1 MRMIKMYRSTKL
13 GLEATEELTNGCW
26 IDVSAPSADEIAH
39 LQGMLGVPQDF
50 ITYPLDLGEMP
61 RTQKEDGAT
70 LIVLRVPYFQG
81 EAADIPY
88 ITVPVGIIL
97 SNGYIATV
105 SKIDTEV
112 IREIASGRPRGFYTD
127 RPSRFVLQ
135 LLFVTA
141 NKYLSQLREINKTID
156 QTEDR
161 LQLSLRNK
169 EVLQLLK
176 CQKSLLYF
184 TTALTSNELMM
195 RRLQKERLFHQNE
208 EDEDLLNDVLTE
220 VDQAIQMTN
229 ISHNILSQMM
239 DAFASI
245 ISNNL
250 NVVMKF
256 LASVTIILS
265 LPTLIATMYGMNV
278 RLPFQGS
285 PWAFL
290 IVLGLSLVVSVPVTI
305 IFWKRDWM

>member
-1 MRMIKMYRSTKL
+1 MIKMYRST
-13 GLEATEELTNGCW
+13 GLSLETAELPTNGCW
-26 IDVSAPSADEIAH
+26 IDVVAPTTEEIVQ

-50 ITYPLDLGEMP
+50 ITYPLDLGEMA

-70 LIVLRVPYFQG
+70 LIVLQVPYYQG
-81 EAADIPY
+81 EASDTPY
-88 ITVPVGIIL
+88 ITVPIGIVL
-97 SNGYIATV
+97 ANGSITTI
-105 SKIDTEV
+105 SKIETEV
-112 IREIASGRPRGFYTD
+112 TREMTSGRPRALHTD
-127 RPSRFVLQ
+127 RPSRFVMQ
-135 LLFVTA
+135 LLFITA
-141 NKYLSQLREINKTID
+141 NKYLSQLRAINKTID

-184 TTALTSNELMM
+184 TTALTSNELMLK
-195 RRLQKERLFHQNE
+195 RLQKERLFHQDE
-208 EDEDLLNDVLTE
+208 EDQDLLNDVLTE
-220 VDQAIQMTN
+220 VEQAIQMTH

-239 DAFASI
+239 DAFTSI

-265 LPTLIATMYGMNV
+265 LPTMIASFYGMNV
-278 RLPFQGS
+278 RLPFEES

-290 IVLGLSLVVSVPVTI
+290 IILGISLLVAVPVVI
-305 IFWKRDWM
+305 IFWKRDWL

>member
-1 MRMIKMYRSTKL
+1 MMKMFKSTEL
-13 GLEATEELTNGCW
+13 GLEAAEQPTSGCW
-26 IDVSAPSADEIAH
+26 IDVVAPSVDEIAQ
-39 LQGMLGVPQDF
+39 LQEMLGVPQDF
-50 ITYPLDLGEMP
+50 LTYPLDLGEMA
-61 RTQKEDGAT
+61 RTQKEDSAT
-70 LIVLRVPYFQG
+70 LIVLRVPHFQG
-81 EAADIPY
+81 EAEDIPY

-97 SNGYIATV
+97 SNGYIVTV
-105 SKIDTEV
+105 SKIETDV
-112 IREIASGRPRGFYTD
+112 IREIASGRSRALSTS
-127 RPSRFVLQ
+127 RPSRFVLR

-141 NKYLSQLREINKTID
+141 NKYLSQLREINKIID

-195 RRLQKERLFHQNE
+195 RRLQKERLFHQDE
-208 EDEDLLNDVLTE
+208 EDQDLLNDVLTE
-220 VDQAIQMTN
+220 IEQAIQMTN

-256 LASVTIILS
+256 LASITIVLS
-265 LPTLIATMYGMNV
+265 LPTMIASLYGMNV
-278 RLPFQGS
+278 RLPFQGA

-290 IVLGLSLVVSVPVTI
+290 MILGITLLVSVPVVI
-305 IFWKRDWM
+305 VFWRRDWL

>member
-1 MRMIKMYRSTKL
+1 MITMYKSAQL
-13 GLEATEELTNGCW
+13 GLETTEHPEDGCW
-26 IDVSAPSADEIAH
+26 INVIAPSTDEIAR
-39 LQGMLGVPQDF
+39 LQQMLNIPQDF
-50 ITYPLDLGEMP
+50 ITYPLDLGETA

-70 LIVLRVPYFQG
+70 LIVLRVSHFQG
-81 EAADIPY
+81 EASDIPY
-88 ITVPVGIIL
+88 ITVPIGIIL
-97 SNGYIATV
+97 ANGYIATV
-105 SKIDTEV
+105 SKIETEV
-112 IREIASGRPRGFYTD
+112 IGEIVSGRPRTFRLD

-135 LLFVTA
+135 LLFVAA
-141 NKYLSQLREINKTID
+141 NKYLSRLREINKAID

-169 EVLQLLK
+169 EVLELLK
-176 CQKSLLYF
+176 YQKSLLYF

-195 RRLQKERLFHQNE
+195 RRLQKERLFHDE
-208 EDEDLLNDVLTE
+208 EDRDLLNDVLTE
-220 VDQAIQMTN
+220 VEQAIQMTN

-265 LPTLIATMYGMNV
+265 LPTMIASFYGMNV
-278 RLPFQGS
+278 RLPLERM

-290 IVLGLSLVVSVPVTI
+290 AVLGASLIVSLSVVI
-305 IFWKRDWM
+305 IFWRRDWL